1 MTDMV
6 NDEAL
11 AGSQQAA
18 MPAQMPKERVFTQ
31 AEVNELVGK
40 TRHEGYER
48 GIRESQSGQ
57 KPQQF
62 DEATL
67 GRIVEEKMQAQ
78 VRSAIAQQVVSDF
91 VGKME
96 AGKGKYED
104 FEQKVSGLD
113 LKTIPQIVQLANGT
127 DNTADVVYDLAN
139 NPYKVATLL
148 TLAEKSP
155 HLAQAEIA
163 RLSNSIK
170 SNQKAVEAAQPKEP
184 LSQIKPSATTGDGSA
199 MSIASLRRAPW
210 MKA

>member
-1 MTDMV
+1 MTDML
-6 NDEAL
+6 NDDALVTSEAV
-11 AGSQQAA
+11 APVQSPQ
-18 MPAQMPKERVFTQ
+18 ERVFSQ
-31 AEVNELVGK
+31 AEVNALVGK

-48 GIRESQSGQ
+48 GLREA
-57 KPQQF
+57 KPTQGGAQY

-78 VRSAIAQQVVSDF
+78 VRGAIAQQIVNDF

-104 FEQKVSGLD
+104 FDQKVGSLD
-113 LKTIPQIVQLANGT
+113 LRSIPQIVQLANGT

-155 HLAQAEIA
+155 HLAQTEMA
-163 RLSNSIK
+163 RLSRSIK
-170 SNQKAVEAAQPKEP
+170 TNEEAVRAAAPKEP

-199 MSIASLRRAPW
+199 MSVASMRRQPW
-210 MKA
+210 LKA